1 MLCPAR
7 VLCSVT
13 APGRVLCSVTA
24 QATSAGWLGAMQSA
38 MGHHDRKDC
47 RAMLR
52 LSISNRKNKQDE
64 TGLREREEGRR
75 PRMRGNMSISFSL
88 CCLLHLSHPGQAP
101 FAVSPSLEKTGLGP
115 GEKRTFEKSGRAF
128 V

>member
-1 MLCPAR
+1 
-7 VLCSVT
+7 
-13 APGRVLCSVTA
+13 
-24 QATSAGWLGAMQSA
+24 
-38 MGHHDRKDC
+38 
-47 RAMLR
+47 MLR